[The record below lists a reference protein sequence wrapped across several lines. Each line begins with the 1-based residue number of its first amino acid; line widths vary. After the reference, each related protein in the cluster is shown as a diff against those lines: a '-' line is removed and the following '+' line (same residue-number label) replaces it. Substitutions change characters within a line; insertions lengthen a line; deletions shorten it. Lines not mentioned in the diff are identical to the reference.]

1 MKSTSTLIIIILFL
15 GFFMPSTA
23 QTVEYNYDASG
34 NITSRKIIILAS
46 IQDSTTTPRVFE
58 DTLINV
64 KLYPD
69 YALKQLKVEVA
80 DDEINDPVE
89 FRLCDMEGRLLSS
102 AENYEAGNYLDI
114 GKITNEACI
123 LSMSRNGKTSSWH
136 IMIL

>member
-1 MKSTSTLIIIILFL
+1 MKSTFTLIIIILFL
-15 GFFMPSTA
+15 GSFMPSTA

-69 YALKQLKVEVA
+69 YALKQIKVEVA
-80 DDEINDPVE
+80 DDEINDPVK
-89 FRLCDMEGRLLSS
+89 FRLCDMNGRLLSS
-102 AENYEAGNYLDI
+102 AESYEASNNLDI
-114 GKITNEACI
+114 GKFTNEACI